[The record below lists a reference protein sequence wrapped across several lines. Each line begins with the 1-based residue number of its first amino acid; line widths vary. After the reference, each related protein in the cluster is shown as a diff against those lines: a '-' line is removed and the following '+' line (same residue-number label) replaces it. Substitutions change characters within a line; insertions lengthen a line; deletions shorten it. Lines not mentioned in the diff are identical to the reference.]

1 MKAKII
7 NFAEQ
12 QLLRTRPLKQPALK
26 TKSYRLSH
34 IGSPLGAD
42 FHLPSMAVEAACF
55 AAAEVAGFHFH
66 NDPTA
71 FPTITIHV
79 HRIDVDPEGREV
91 VIPHATVRYTT
102 GSYMPRIEDPEPT
115 LARPQ
120 APSA

>member
-7 NFAEQ
+7 DFAEQ
-12 QLLRTRPLKQPALK
+12 QLLRTRPVKPALK
-26 TKSYRLSH
+26 TKAYRLLH
-34 IGSPLGAD
+34 AGKPMGAD
-42 FHLPSMAVEAACF
+42 LHLPSMAIEAACF
-55 AAAEVAGFHFH
+55 AAAEAAGF
-66 NDPTA
+66 NDALLGDHPVT
-71 FPTITIHV
+71 TTIHV

-91 VIPHATVRYTT
+91 FIPHATVRYTA